1 MHVSTLVTRAGW
13 RETKLHAWLVAS
25 GDACYSFHVEI
36 LLAAAAALVYG
47 VGDYCGGRASRKI
60 DSLVVTC
67 VGQVFSLMLLGIFL
81 VILGDPAPGPRD
93 WLWGAAGGVGGFVG
107 LTLFYF
113 ALANGSMTVVAPL
126 AAVVSASLPVGAG
139 LFLGDRPSSIAY
151 VGIVIAIVGIALVT
165 GALGTAHA
173 PTKMKIVG
181 IAVLAGCGFGWMFV
195 CLDRTSED
203 SGMWPLLAARIA
215 SITIAAT
222 IIFVRQL
229 SRDRSDRPAIRV
241 NAIALWAGLFDMGAN
256 ILFVFANRQGLLS
269 LVAVIT
275 ALYPVSTIILA
286 LRLDHEKANRSQYVG
301 MACAGLAL
309 AFVSLG
315 R

>member
-1 MHVSTLVTRAGW
+1 M
-13 RETKLHAWLVAS
+13 
-25 GDACYSFHVEI
+25 EI

-67 VGQVFSLMLLGIFL
+67 AGQVFSLMLLGVFL
-81 VILGDPAPGPRD
+81 AVLGDPTPGLHD
-93 WLWGAAGGVGGFVG
+93 WLWGAAGGVGGFIG
-107 LTLFYF
+107 LTLFYY

-126 AAVVSASLPVGAG
+126 AAVVSASLPVGTG
-139 LFLGDRPSSIAY
+139 LFLGDRPSLIAY

-173 PTKMKIVG
+173 PTKMKIV
-181 IAVLAGCGFGWMFV
+181 AVAALAGCGFGWMFV
-195 CLDRTSED
+195 CLDRTSSD

-215 SITIAAT
+215 SISIAVT
-222 IIFVRQL
+222 IILIR
-229 SRDRSDRPAIRV
+229 RRSGLGRGRIP
-241 NAIALWAGLFDMGAN
+241 AIALWAGLFDMGAN
-256 ILFVFANRQGLLS
+256 VLFVYANRQGMLS
-269 LVAVIT
+269 LVSVIT

-286 LRLDHEKANRSQYVG
+286 LRLDREKANLSQYVG

-309 AFVSLG
+309 IFVSLG

>member
-1 MHVSTLVTRAGW
+1 
-13 RETKLHAWLVAS
+13 
-25 GDACYSFHVEI
+25 
-36 LLAAAAALVYG
+36 
-47 VGDYCGGRASRKI
+47 
-60 DSLVVTC
+60 
-67 VGQVFSLMLLGIFL
+67 MLLGIFL
-81 VILGDPAPGPRD
+81 VVLGDPSPALHD
-93 WLWGAAGGVGGFVG
+93 WLWGAAGGIGGFVG

-139 LFLGDRPSSIAY
+139 LFLGDRPSFIAY

-181 IAVLAGCGFGWMFV
+181 VAVLAGCGFGWMFV

-215 SITIAAT
+215 SISIAAT

-229 SRDRSDRPAIRV
+229 SRDRTDRPAIRV
-241 NAIALWAGLFDMGAN
+241 TAIALWAGLFDMGAN

-301 MACAGLAL
+301 MVCAGLAL

>member
-1 MHVSTLVTRAGW
+1 MKQKVT
-13 RETKLHAWLVAS
+13 TWLILSRV
-25 GDACYSFHVEI
+25 ACYPSHVEI

-67 VGQVFSLMLLGIFL
+67 AGQVFSLMLLGIFL
-81 VILGDPAPGPRD
+81 IVLGDPTPGLHD
-93 WLWGAAGGVGGFVG
+93 WLWGAAGGIGGFVG
-107 LTLFYF
+107 LTLFYY

-139 LFLGDRPSSIAY
+139 LFLGDRPSFIAY

-181 IAVLAGCGFGWMFV
+181 VAVMAGCGFGWMFV
-195 CLDRTSED
+195 CLDRTSSD

-215 SITIAAT
+215 SISIAAS

-241 NAIALWAGLFDMGAN
+241 TAIALWAGLFDMGAN

-286 LRLDHEKANRSQYVG
+286 LRLDHEKVNRSQYVG